1 MLLTVELKY
10 FKDAKQLMEHLG
22 YVTSL
27 SKGLKSATKNNDVTE
42 KFNVFIEE
50 VRVPLINYLVML

>member
-10 FKDAKQLMEHLG
+10 FKDAKQLMEHLE

-27 SKGLKSATKNNDVTE
+27 SNRLKSATKNNDVTE

-50 VRVPLINYLVML
+50 IRVPLISYLVML

>member
-1 MLLTVELKY
+1 MLLTVELKF
-10 FKDAKQLMEHLG
+10 FKDAKQLMEHLE

-27 SKGLKSATKNNDVTE
+27 SKGLKSATKNNDVTK
-42 KFNVFIEE
+42 KFNVSIEE

>member
-10 FKDAKQLMEHLG
+10 FKDAKQLMEHLE

-27 SKGLKSATKNNDVTE
+27 SNRLKSATKNNDVTE
-42 KFNVFIEE
+42 KFNVFFEE
-50 VRVPLINYLVML
+50 IRVPLISYLVML

>member
-1 MLLTVELKY
+1 MLLIVELKY
-10 FKDAKQLMEHLG
+10 FKDAKQLMEHLE